1 MPRGAEQSAVHSV
14 TGATSQQPQT
24 SREGLELSV
33 ELEQA
38 RQQIITLRQELEQK
52 AAQTARLS
60 DKLEQAQQQID
71 VLQQVM

>member
-1 MPRGAEQSAVHSV
+1 MPYV
-14 TGATSQQPQT
+14 
-24 SREGLELSV
+24 
-33 ELEQA
+33 
-38 RQQIITLRQELEQK
+38 QELEQK